1 MLEKKVR
8 SDQVSDQVIDQVSDQ
23 VVDQVV
29 DQIKKVL
36 KYCKTPKSRLEVLS
50 IMGISNHFYNFKRHI
65 LPLIEQNLIEYTKKE
80 NSKDRNQ
87 KYVTTQKGN
96 SRLKG

>member
-1 MLEKKVR
+1 
-8 SDQVSDQVIDQVSDQ
+8 
-23 VVDQVV
+23 
-29 DQIKKVL
+29 
-36 KYCKTPKSRLEVLS
+36 LEVLS

>member
-1 MLEKKVR
+1 MSKPSLARGTRDFGPEIMVKR
-8 SDQVSDQVIDQVSDQ
+8 TFIF
-23 VVDQVV
+23 

-50 IMGISNHFYNFKRHI
+50 IMGMSNHFYNFKRHI